1 MEYKRS
7 TIIDNK
13 MKYGSYYDQHFKS
26 ALIHQIKLVL
36 LGVVTLGFAYPWILC
51 KEQEERCEHTVI
63 CGQRLKFIGDPKELI
78 GHWIVWWLVIVITF
92 GIYGLVVKIKFQQ
105 WVAANTVFENIEL
118 K

>member
-36 LGVVTLGFAYPWILC
+36 LGVVTLGFAYP
-51 KEQEERCEHTVI
+51 VI

>member
-36 LGVVTLGFAYPWILC
+36 LGVVTLGFC
-51 KEQEERCEHTVI
+51 VRNKRRSV
-63 CGQRLKFIGDPKELI
+63 
-78 GHWIVWWLVIVITF
+78 
-92 GIYGLVVKIKFQQ
+92 
-105 WVAANTVFENIEL
+105 NIR
-118 K
+118 

>member
-1 MEYKRS
+1 M
-7 TIIDNK
+7 
-13 MKYGSYYDQHFKS
+13 
-26 ALIHQIKLVL
+26 
-36 LGVVTLGFAYPWILC
+36 
-51 KEQEERCEHTVI
+51 I

-78 GHWIVWWLVIVITF
+78 GHWIVWWLVIVIIF